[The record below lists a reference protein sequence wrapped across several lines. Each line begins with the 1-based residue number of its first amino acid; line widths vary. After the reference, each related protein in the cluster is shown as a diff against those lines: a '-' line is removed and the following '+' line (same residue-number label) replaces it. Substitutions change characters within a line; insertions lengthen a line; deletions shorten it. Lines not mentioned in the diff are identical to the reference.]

1 MHYMFVDES
10 GHPLMHRVHHGDDDI
25 YILCGLI
32 VDADDVHRARAAVD
46 GAKRELFKGKD
57 PLKWE
62 LHGYEIWRGI
72 GRFADDLRITTNEQ
86 KFNVFTRTVKAIE
99 ESEAVLV
106 TVIMSKNRIPYGR
119 HNLFSL
125 SWKLLTERFE
135 HYLARRGGGDR
146 GEIVADTSSRGTEA
160 KIRSLLQG
168 MSVGM
173 GRHQHNPSLVST
185 DVRFVNSAS
194 DSLVQAVDMAAYII
208 HKYYRGD
215 VLFKGLFDDLVPCM
229 WHHDGILEGYG
240 IKHYP
245 DRG

>member
-10 GHPLMHRVHHGDDDI
+10 GHPLMRMVHHGDDGI

-46 GAKRELFKGKD
+46 RTKRDLLRGRD
-57 PLKWE
+57 SQKWE
-62 LHGYEIWRGI
+62 LHGYKIWRGR
-72 GRFADDLRITTNEQ
+72 GRFADDLYMPDSDKKIEM
-86 KFNVFTRTVKAIE
+86 FTRTIRAIK
-99 ESEAVLV
+99 ESGATLV
-106 TVIMSKNRIPYGR
+106 SVIISKNRLPSGQYKLL
-119 HNLFSL
+119 NL
-125 SWKLLTERFE
+125 SWKLITERFE
-135 HYLARRGGGDR
+135 HYMACHGDGDH
-146 GEIVADTSSRGTEA
+146 GEIIADASSRGTED
-160 KIRSLLQG
+160 KIRNLLRKV
-168 MSVGM
+168 SVGI
-173 GRHQHNPSLVST
+173 GRHQRNPALVST

-208 HKYYRGD
+208 HKHCRGD